1 MNRTF
6 NSYEEAKSAAKPGD
20 EIWVSD
26 TRYEPAWAV
35 MTTAEGDEYAREAPF
50 KTYIHWETVRE
61 SQCTT
66 ATQN

>member
-6 NSYEEAKSAAKPGD
+6 NLYEEAKSAAKPGD
-20 EIWVSD
+20 EIWVRN
-26 TRYEPAWAV
+26 TRYQPAWAL
-35 MTTAEGDEYAREAPF
+35 MTTTEADGYSREAPF